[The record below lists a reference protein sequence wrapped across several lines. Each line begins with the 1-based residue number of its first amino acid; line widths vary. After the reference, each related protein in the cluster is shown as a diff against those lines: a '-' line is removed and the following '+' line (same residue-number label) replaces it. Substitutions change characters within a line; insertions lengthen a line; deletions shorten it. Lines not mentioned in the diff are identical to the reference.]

1 VLIFAARDFQMS
13 SEFSFQQ
20 AFEQFSTALASV
32 VFYSFQVQGVAIPV
46 TVLWLMCG
54 AIVFTCYL
62 GFINI
67 RGFRHALRVVRGDF
81 ADKNDKGEISQF
93 QALSAAL
100 SGTVGTGNIAGVAVA
115 ITLGGP
121 GATFWMIVAGFL
133 GMTTK
138 FVECTLA
145 VKYRQ
150 ILPDG
155 TVAGGPMYYI
165 KAALEKYNLPRLGK
179 FLAGFFA
186 VACVFGSAGFV
197 HVNQGFVQVK
207 TVTGFDNA
215 WLFGFIYA
223 VLVALVIVGGIKSIG
238 RVTSKLVPLMCGI
251 YLAAALVIIGLHWQD
266 IPGALL
272 TIVKG
277 AFAPEAAYG
286 GVIGVLIQGF
296 RRAAYSNEAGIGSS
310 PIAHAAARTNDPVS
324 EGFVGLLEPFID
336 TVVICTISALVI
348 ILTGAYLQTG
358 LDGVQ
363 LTSSAFAS
371 VFDWF
376 PLVLMVALLLFGYS
390 TVVSWAYYG
399 QKGWGYL
406 FGEHKYSIRSYKVLI
421 CAVVAMGAVPNV
433 LAVFDFIDSMIFLM
447 AVPNILALYLLLPE
461 VKQDLQLYLRKIA
474 AGAPQKATSV
484 AELR

>member
-1 VLIFAARDFQMS
+1 MS

-20 AFEQFSTALASV
+20 AFEQLSTALASV
-32 VFYSFQVQGVAIPV
+32 VFYSFQVQGVAIPI

-155 TVAGGPMYYI
+155 SVAGGPMYYI
-165 KAALEKYNLPRLGK
+165 KAALEKHNLPKLGK
-179 FLAGFFA
+179 LLAGLFA

-251 YLAAALVIIGLHWQD
+251 YLLAALLIIGLHWQD
-266 IPGALL
+266 VPAALW

-296 RRAAYSNEAGIGSS
+296 RRAAYSNEAGVGSS

-363 LTSSAFAS
+363 LTSNAFAS

-399 QKGWGYL
+399 QKGWGFL
-406 FGEHKYSIRSYKVLI
+406 FGEKQNSIRVYKVLI
-421 CAVVAMGAVPNV
+421 CSVVAIGAVPNV

-461 VKQDLQLYLRKIA
+461 VKQDLQVYLQKMA
-474 AGAPQKATSV
+474 AKQQNDAGTVIQ
-484 AELR
+484 RR

>member
-1 VLIFAARDFQMS
+1 MS

-32 VFYSFQVQGVAIPV
+32 VFYSFEVQGVAIPV

-165 KAALEKYNLPRLGK
+165 KAALEKYHLPRLGK

-223 VLVALVIVGGIKSIG
+223 ALVALVIVGGIKSIG

-399 QKGWGYL
+399 QKGWGFL
-406 FGEHKYSIRSYKVLI
+406 FGEHKYSIRAYKVLI
-421 CAVVAMGAVPNV
+421 CAVVAIGAVPNV

-461 VKQDLQLYLRKIA
+461 VKQDLQLYLRKMA
-474 AGAPQKATSV
+474 SSAQHKSASV

>member
-1 VLIFAARDFQMS
+1 MS

-20 AFEQFSTALASV
+20 AFEAFSSGLASV
-32 VFYSFQVQGVAIPV
+32 VFYAFEWQGVSVPV

-54 AIVFTCYL
+54 AIVFTLYL

-67 RGFRHALRVVRGDF
+67 RGFGHAVKVIRGHY
-81 ADKNDKGEISQF
+81 AKPNDQGEISQF

-115 ITLGGP
+115 MTLGGP

-145 VKYRQ
+145 VKYRR
-150 ILPDG
+150 ILADG
-155 TVAGGPMYYI
+155 SVAGGPMYYI
-165 KAALEKYNLPRLGK
+165 KAALDKYHLPRLGTV
-179 FLAGFFA
+179 LAGFFA
-186 VACVFGSAGFV
+186 MACVFGSAGFV

-207 TVTGFDNA
+207 TVTGFDEP
-215 WLFGFIYA
+215 WLFGLVYA
-223 VLVALVIVGGIKSIG
+223 ALVGLVIIGGIKSIA
-238 RVTSKLVPLMCGI
+238 RVTEKLVPLMCAI
-251 YLAAALVIIGLHWQD
+251 YLLGALAVIGVNYQAIPAALWTILH
-266 IPGALL
+266 
-272 TIVKG
+272 G
-277 AFAPEAAYG
+277 AFQPDAAYG
-286 GVIGVLIQGF
+286 GFIGVLIQGF

-310 PIAHAAARTNDPVS
+310 PIAHAAARTQEPVS

-336 TVVICTISALVI
+336 TVVICTISALLIVV
-348 ILTGAYLQTG
+348 TGAYQQVG

-363 LTSSAFAS
+363 ISSYAFAT

-376 PLVLMVALLLFGYS
+376 PVVLMVALLLFGYS

-399 QKGWGYL
+399 QKAWGYL
-406 FGEHKYSIRSYKVLI
+406 FGEHRLASWSYKVLI
-421 CAVVAMGAVPNV
+421 VSVVAIGAVPNV

-461 VKQDLQLYLRKIA
+461 VRQDLRDYWQRHYGQSQR
-474 AGAPQKATSV
+474 
-484 AELR
+484 

>member
-1 VLIFAARDFQMS
+1 MS
-13 SEFSFQQ
+13 SDFSFQQ
-20 AFEQFSTALASV
+20 AFEQLSSAIASV
-32 VFYSFQVQGVAIPV
+32 VFYSFNFQGVAIPV
-46 TVLWLMCG
+46 TVLWLISG
-54 AIVFTCYL
+54 AIVFTFYL
-62 GFINI
+62 NFINI
-67 RGFRHALRVVRGDF
+67 RGFRHAVRVVRGDF
-81 ADKNDKGEISQF
+81 AKKQDPGEISQF

-115 ITLGGP
+115 ISLGGP

-165 KAALEKYNLPRLGK
+165 KAALEKYGLPRIGK

-186 VACVFGSAGFV
+186 IACVFGSAGFV

-215 WLFGFIYA
+215 WAFGVVYA
-223 VLVALVIVGGIKSIG
+223 LLVGLVIVGGIKSIA

-251 YLAAALVIIGLHWQD
+251 YLTAALVILAIHWQD
-266 IPGALL
+266 LPAAFW
-272 TIVKG
+272 TIIKG

-348 ILTGAYLQTG
+348 IVTGTYLQTG

-363 LTSSAFAS
+363 ISSAAFAS
-371 VFDWF
+371 VFTWF
-376 PLVLMVALLLFGYS
+376 PWVLMVALLLFGYS

-399 QKGWGYL
+399 QKGWGFL
-406 FGEHKYSIRSYKVLI
+406 FGENKTSISIYKVLI
-421 CAVVAMGAVPNV
+421 CIVVAMGAVPNV

-461 VKQDLQLYLRKIA
+461 VKADLKAYLAKQR
-474 AGAPQKATSV
+474 
-484 AELR
+484 

>member
-1 VLIFAARDFQMS
+1 MS
-13 SEFSFQQ
+13 SDFSFQQ
-20 AFEQFSTALASV
+20 AFEQLSSAIASV
-32 VFYSFQVQGVAIPV
+32 VFYSFNFQGVAIPV
-46 TVLWLMCG
+46 TVLWLITG
-54 AIVFTCYL
+54 AIVFTFYL
-62 GFINI
+62 NFINI
-67 RGFRHALRVVRGDF
+67 RGFRHAVRVVRGDF
-81 ADKNDKGEISQF
+81 AAKQDPGEISQF

-115 ITLGGP
+115 ISLGGP

-165 KAALEKYNLPRLGK
+165 KAALEKYGLPRIGK

-186 VACVFGSAGFV
+186 IACVFGSAGFV

-215 WLFGFIYA
+215 WAFGVVYA
-223 VLVALVIVGGIKSIG
+223 LLVGLVIVGGIKSIA

-251 YLAAALVIIGLHWQD
+251 YLTAALVILGLHWQD
-266 IPGALL
+266 LPAAFL
-272 TIVKG
+272 TIIKG

-310 PIAHAAARTNDPVS
+310 PIAHAAAKTKDPVS

-348 ILTGAYLQTG
+348 IVTGTYLQTG

-363 LTSSAFAS
+363 ISSAAFAS
-371 VFDWF
+371 VFSWF
-376 PLVLMVALLLFGYS
+376 PWVLMVALLLFGYS
-390 TVVSWAYYG
+390 NG
-399 QKGWGYL
+399 
-406 FGEHKYSIRSYKVLI
+406 R
-421 CAVVAMGAVPNV
+421 
-433 LAVFDFIDSMIFLM
+433 
-447 AVPNILALYLLLPE
+447 
-461 VKQDLQLYLRKIA
+461 
-474 AGAPQKATSV
+474 
-484 AELR
+484 

>member
-1 VLIFAARDFQMS
+1 MS
-13 SEFSFQQ
+13 SDFSFQQ
-20 AFEQFSTALASV
+20 AFEQLSSAIASV
-32 VFYSFQVQGVAIPV
+32 VFYSFHFQGVAIPV
-46 TVLWLMCG
+46 TVLWLITG
-54 AIVFTCYL
+54 AIVFTFYL
-62 GFINI
+62 NFINI
-67 RGFRHALRVVRGDF
+67 RGFRHAIRVVRGDY
-81 ADKNDKGEISQF
+81 AKKQDQGEISQF

-115 ITLGGP
+115 ISLGGP

-165 KAALEKYNLPRLGK
+165 KAALEKYGLPRVGK
-179 FLAGFFA
+179 LLAGFFA
-186 VACVFGSAGFV
+186 MACVFGSAGFV

-215 WLFGFIYA
+215 WAFGVVYA
-223 VLVALVIVGGIKSIG
+223 LLVGLVIVGGIKSIA

-251 YLAAALVIIGLHWQD
+251 YLTAALVILALHWQD
-266 IPGALL
+266 LPAAVW
-272 TIVKG
+272 TIIHG

-310 PIAHAAARTNDPVS
+310 PIAHAAARTNEPVS

-336 TVVICTISALVI
+336 TVVICTITALVI
-348 ILTGAYLQTG
+348 IVTGTYLQTG

-363 LTSSAFAS
+363 ISSAAFAS
-371 VFDWF
+371 VFSWF
-376 PLVLMVALLLFGYS
+376 PWVLMVALLLFGYS

-399 QKGWGYL
+399 QKGWGFL
-406 FGEHKYSIRSYKVLI
+406 FGENKASISTYKVLI
-421 CAVVAMGAVPNV
+421 CIVVAMGAVPNV

-461 VKQDLQLYLRKIA
+461 VKADLKAYLAKQR
-474 AGAPQKATSV
+474 
-484 AELR
+484 

>member
-1 VLIFAARDFQMS
+1 VLLFAARDFQMS
-13 SEFSFQQ
+13 SDFSFQQ
-20 AFEQFSTALASV
+20 AFEQFSSALASV
-32 VFYSFQVQGVAIPV
+32 VFYSFNLQGVAIPV

-54 AIVFTCYL
+54 AIVFTFYL

-67 RGFRHALRVVRGDF
+67 RGFGHAVAVVRGKY
-81 ADKNDKGEISQF
+81 AKPEDKGEISQF

-150 ILPDG
+150 IQPDG
-155 TVAGGPMYYI
+155 TVSGGPMYYI
-165 KAALEKYNLPRLGK
+165 KAALEKYNLPRTGK

-215 WLFGFIYA
+215 WLFGIIYA
-223 VLVALVIVGGIKSIG
+223 LLVGLVIVGGIKSIA

-266 IPGALL
+266 IPAAIW
-272 TIVKG
+272 TILKG

-310 PIAHAAARTNDPVS
+310 PIAHSAARTNDPVS

-348 ILTGAYLQTG
+348 IITGSYLQTG

-363 LTSSAFAS
+363 LTSTAFAS

-406 FGEHKYSIRSYKVLI
+406 FGEHKASIGLYKVLI
-421 CAVVAMGAVPNV
+421 CSVVAMGAVPNV

-461 VKQDLQLYLRKIA
+461 VKADLRAYWLKIQ
-474 AGAPQKATSV
+474 AG
-484 AELR
+484 

>member
-1 VLIFAARDFQMS
+1 MS
-13 SEFSFQQ
+13 SDFSFQQ
-20 AFEQFSTALASV
+20 AFEQLSSAIASV
-32 VFYSFQVQGVAIPV
+32 VFYSFNFQGVAIPV
-46 TVLWLMCG
+46 TVLWLITG
-54 AIVFTCYL
+54 AIVFTFYL
-62 GFINI
+62 NFINI
-67 RGFRHALRVVRGDF
+67 RGFRHAVRVVRGDF
-81 ADKNDKGEISQF
+81 AAKQDPGEISQF

-115 ITLGGP
+115 ISLGGP

-165 KAALEKYNLPRLGK
+165 KAALEKYGLPRIGK

-186 VACVFGSAGFV
+186 IACVFGSAGFV

-215 WLFGFIYA
+215 WAFGVVYA
-223 VLVALVIVGGIKSIG
+223 LLVGLVIVGGIKSIA

-251 YLAAALVIIGLHWQD
+251 YLTAALVILGLHWQD
-266 IPGALL
+266 LPAAFL
-272 TIVKG
+272 TIIKG

-348 ILTGAYLQTG
+348 IVTGTYLQTG

-363 LTSSAFAS
+363 ISSAAFAS
-371 VFDWF
+371 VFSWF
-376 PLVLMVALLLFGYS
+376 PWVLMVALLLFGYS

-399 QKGWGYL
+399 QKGWGFL
-406 FGEHKYSIRSYKVLI
+406 FGENKTSISIYKVLI
-421 CAVVAMGAVPNV
+421 CIVVAMGAVPNV

-461 VKQDLQLYLRKIA
+461 VKADLKAYLAKQR
-474 AGAPQKATSV
+474 
-484 AELR
+484 

>member
-1 VLIFAARDFQMS
+1 MS
-13 SEFSFQQ
+13 SDFSFQQ
-20 AFEQFSTALASV
+20 AFEQLSSAIASV
-32 VFYSFQVQGVAIPV
+32 VFYSFNFQGVAIPV
-46 TVLWLMCG
+46 TVLWLITG
-54 AIVFTCYL
+54 AIVFTFYL
-62 GFINI
+62 NFINI
-67 RGFRHALRVVRGDF
+67 RGFRHAVRVVRGDF
-81 ADKNDKGEISQF
+81 AAKQDPGEISQF

-115 ITLGGP
+115 ISLGGP

-165 KAALEKYNLPRLGK
+165 KAALEKYGLPRFGK

-186 VACVFGSAGFV
+186 IACVFGSAGFV

-215 WLFGFIYA
+215 WAFGVVYA
-223 VLVALVIVGGIKSIG
+223 LLVGLVIVGGIKSIA

-251 YLAAALVIIGLHWQD
+251 YLTAALVILGLHWQD
-266 IPGALL
+266 LPAAFL
-272 TIVKG
+272 TIIKG

-310 PIAHAAARTNDPVS
+310 PIAHAAAKTKDPVS

-348 ILTGAYLQTG
+348 IVTGTYLQTG

-363 LTSSAFAS
+363 ISSAAFAS
-371 VFDWF
+371 VFSWF
-376 PLVLMVALLLFGYS
+376 PWVLMVALLLFGYS

-399 QKGWGYL
+399 QKGWGFL
-406 FGEHKYSIRSYKVLI
+406 FGENKTSISIYKVLI
-421 CAVVAMGAVPNV
+421 CIVVAMGAVPNV

-461 VKQDLQLYLRKIA
+461 VKADLKAYLAKQR
-474 AGAPQKATSV
+474 
-484 AELR
+484 

>member
-1 VLIFAARDFQMS
+1 MS
-13 SEFSFQQ
+13 SDFSFQQ

-54 AIVFTCYL
+54 AIVFTFYL

-67 RGFRHALRVVRGDF
+67 RGFRHALRVVRGDY

-223 VLVALVIVGGIKSIG
+223 ALVALVIVGGIKSIG

-461 VKQDLQLYLRKIA
+461 VKQDLQLYLRKIS
-474 AGAPQKATSV
+474 AGTADKTAVIARPS
-484 AELR
+484 

>member
-1 VLIFAARDFQMS
+1 MS

>member
-1 VLIFAARDFQMS
+1 MS
-13 SEFSFQQ
+13 SDFSFQQ
-20 AFEQFSTALASV
+20 AFEQLSSAIASV
-32 VFYSFQVQGVAIPV
+32 VFYSFNFQGVAIPV
-46 TVLWLMCG
+46 TVLWLITG
-54 AIVFTCYL
+54 AIVFTFYL
-62 GFINI
+62 NFINI
-67 RGFRHALRVVRGDF
+67 RGFRHAVRVVRGDF
-81 ADKNDKGEISQF
+81 AAKQDPGEISQF

-115 ITLGGP
+115 ISLGGP

-165 KAALEKYNLPRLGK
+165 KAALEKYGLPRIGK

-186 VACVFGSAGFV
+186 IACVFGSAGFV

-215 WLFGFIYA
+215 WAFGVVYA
-223 VLVALVIVGGIKSIG
+223 LLVGLVIVGGIKSIA

-251 YLAAALVIIGLHWQD
+251 YLTAALVILGLHWQD
-266 IPGALL
+266 LPAAFL
-272 TIVKG
+272 TILKG

-310 PIAHAAARTNDPVS
+310 PIAHAAAKTKDPVS

-348 ILTGAYLQTG
+348 IVTGTYLQTG

-363 LTSSAFAS
+363 ISSAAFAS
-371 VFDWF
+371 VFSWF
-376 PLVLMVALLLFGYS
+376 PWVLMVALLLFGYS

-399 QKGWGYL
+399 QKGWGFL
-406 FGEHKYSIRSYKVLI
+406 FGENKTSISIYKVLI
-421 CAVVAMGAVPNV
+421 CIVVAMGAVPNV

-461 VKQDLQLYLRKIA
+461 VKADLKAYLAKQR
-474 AGAPQKATSV
+474 
-484 AELR
+484 